1 MRKCPSHIFLF
12 FLIFFLLFSPL
23 DYAMGVM
30 MMGEHN
36 SNDMGK
42 QLHFADRLF
51 EDKDFYRAITEYKRF
66 IFFYPEAQSMCE
78 RAYFKI
84 GISYYAAK
92 RYEDSI
98 KALTIFIE
106 KYPKSFLINDARYH
120 KGIAEKSLKRYDLSI
135 STFQDII
142 DSDRGEYRNKA
153 FYQQALIF
161 IDMENWVRARETFL
175 QIPKESA
182 LYSSASVFLQGL
194 DNIDNIP
201 CKSPAVAGT
210 LATILP
216 GSGHLYTERPRD
228 ALVAFLLNGAFI
240 FAAVELFNDDEYVT
254 GGIVTFFELG
264 WYSGNIY
271 SAVSSAHK
279 YNKRVKKD
287 FIQGLRDRTSF
298 SIRYDPDNADKYLVL
313 NVIF

>member
-1 MRKCPSHIFLF
+1 
-12 FLIFFLLFSPL
+12 
-23 DYAMGVM
+23 MGM
-30 MMGEHN
+30 MIGGEHG

-42 QLHFADRLF
+42 QLFFADSLF
-51 EDKDFYRAITEYKRF
+51 EDKDFFRAITEYKRF
-66 IFFYPEAQSMCE
+66 IFFYPEAESMCE

-84 GISYYAAK
+84 GMSYYAAK
-92 RYEDSI
+92 RYEEST
-98 KALTIFIE
+98 KALTTFIE
-106 KYPKSFLINDARYH
+106 KYPESLLINDARYH
-120 KGIAEKSLKRYDLSI
+120 KGIAEKSLKRYDCSI

-142 DSDRGEYRNKA
+142 DSDWGEYRNKA

-161 IDMENWVRARETFL
+161 IDMEDWVRARKTFL
-175 QIPKESA
+175 QIPQDSA
-182 LYSSASVFLQGL
+182 LYSSASVFMQGL
-194 DNIDNIP
+194 DNINNIP
-201 CKSPAVAGT
+201 CKSPVVAGT
-210 LATILP
+210 MAAILP

-240 FAAVELFNDDEYVT
+240 LAAVELFDNDEYVT

-287 FIQGLRDRTSF
+287 FIQGLRNRTSF
-298 SIRYDPDNADKYLVL
+298 SIRYNPDNENKYLVL
-313 NVIF
+313 NMRF